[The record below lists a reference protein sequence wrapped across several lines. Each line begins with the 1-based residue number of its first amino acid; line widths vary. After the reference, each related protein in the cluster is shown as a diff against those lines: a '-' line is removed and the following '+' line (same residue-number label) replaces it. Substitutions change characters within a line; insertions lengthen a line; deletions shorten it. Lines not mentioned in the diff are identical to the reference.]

1 MIASLATPAFA
12 QDEDFGGGLFSFDP
26 GFDQPAAAGNRGGNR
41 GAAAPAPDRLVRL
54 RKMLEDAK
62 TPLNKDQ
69 EKTLN
74 TLLDTEFPPIQQK
87 ILKLVDENGKLDEL
101 YAGQPGQGGQGRGF
115 QGGAGGQGRGGQAGG
130 GGQPPGAGGQ
140 AGGGRGA
147 RGGQRGGNGLAKI
160 VQNDPD
166 GPIAT
171 ELTRMNDELIGKV
184 TAALQ
189 PNQQAVLKKY
199 QKEQV
204 LNRGNLD
211 TLKLRMEDAGAALT
225 PEQLPAIQALYDEQS
240 KAKGDLRKESPDG
253 KIDPAKTSAL
263 ELQTLQKV
271 IKLLNA
277 AQKKALADSMK
288 ADAAKPK

>member
-1 MIASLATPAFA
+1 MVASLATPAFA

-26 GFDQPAAAGNRGGNR
+26 GFDQPAAANRGGNR
-41 GAAAPAPDRLVRL
+41 GATQAPPDRLVRL

-62 TPLNKDQ
+62 APLNKDQ

-87 ILKLVDENGKLDEL
+87 IIKLVDEHGLLDEL
-101 YAGQPGQGGQGRGF
+101 YAGQPGQGRGF
-115 QGGAGGQGRGGQAGG
+115 QGGAGGQARGGQTGG
-130 GGQPPGAGGQ
+130 GGQPQGGAGQG
-140 AGGGRGA
+140 AGGGRGG

-184 TAALQ
+184 TDALK
-189 PNQQAVLKKY
+189 PDQQAVLKKY
-199 QKEQV
+199 QREQI
-204 LNRGNLD
+204 LNRGGLD
-211 TLKLRMEDAGAALT
+211 ALKLRMEEQGATLT
-225 PEQLPAIQALYDEQS
+225 PEQLPSVQALYDEQA
-240 KAKGDLRKESPDG
+240 KAKADLRKESPDG
-253 KIDPAKTSAL
+253 KIDPTKMSAI

-271 IKLLNA
+271 IRLLNA
-277 AQKKALADSMK
+277 AQRKALTDSM
-288 ADAAKPK
+288 AKSK